1 MIALQSQGSVFA
13 TALLFSVVTVL
24 IGLTCVY
31 LNPSSLDYFTI
42 ARRNTVW
49 VHNST
54 CRQVGHINE
63 ERRERNSN
71 RFTYRPVII
80 WEMGSEEHREAMWN
94 TKHNLSSMY
103 SETSGNSCATHLEG
117 LRKSRGH
124 AVVVGFTNNVK
135 VKPEAK
141 VLHTDLAYSF

>member
-42 ARRNTVW
+42 ARRNTVE

-63 ERRERNSN
+63 ERREHNSN
-71 RFTYRPVII
+71 GFTNRPVII
-80 WEMGSEEHREAMWN
+80 WEMGFEEHREALWN
-94 TKHNLSSMY
+94 TKCNESCVY

-124 AVVVGFTNNVK
+124 AVVVGFINNIK